1 MNENNPT
8 TRPCIVKGTPCKFHM
23 FVRNDRLVIKT
34 ELFVRE
40 EDLDRAA
47 RALEERGIVTRG
59 FTAMTVQTTAALIE
73 WPNGSV
79 TLEPVNK
86 IRFTD
91 QEEVLE

>member
-1 MNENNPT
+1 MNEKQQTP
-8 TRPCIVKGTPCKFHM
+8 RPCVVYGTPCKFHM

-40 EDLDRAA
+40 EDLDRVA

-73 WPNGSV
+73 WPDGSV

-91 QEEVLE
+91 QEEVPR

>member
-1 MNENNPT
+1 MNEKNPT

-40 EDLDRAA
+40 EDIGRAA
-47 RALEERGIVTRG
+47 RSIEELGFVPRG
-59 FTAMTVQTTAALIE
+59 FTPMAVQTTAALIE

-91 QEEVLE
+91 REEALE